1 MFLQTDVKKNFT
13 TFGQIS
19 IDKKNSF
26 SEGNNGFQI
35 SPLMQELMV
44 YAGQFDCYV
53 RCNEVIKKFMHVEVS
68 SAQVYRVTDLYGE
81 TLGKTDTT
89 TRTLLPVKQEEI
101 LYVEADGSMI
111 LTREDGWKEVKVG
124 RLFKSGDCMK
134 TNDLAAGKPGGIRH
148 SQYLAH
154 LGDSLQF
161 TTQMDE
167 VIESYGALGNRLV
180 FISDGAPWIRNW
192 IQDTFPDAESI
203 LDYYHASQHLY
214 EFVNLHFKD
223 IQSGKEWGKA
233 QEKLLLESNVSNVIK
248 NIQALGAVKK
258 EAQKLI
264 DYYINNIERMEYKR
278 YRQIGCGIIGSGA
291 IESAHR
297 TVVQKRIKLSG
308 QRWSKAGAQNMLNL
322 RVTSMNEKWDR
333 VIELVKTNFKQAA

>member
-1 MFLQTDVKKNFT
+1 
-13 TFGQIS
+13 
-19 IDKKNSF
+19 
-26 SEGNNGFQI
+26 
-35 SPLMQELMV
+35 MQELMT
-44 YAGQFDCYV
+44 YAGQFDCYA
-53 RCNEVIKKFMHVEVS
+53 RCNEVIKKFMNVEVS
-68 SAQVYRVTDLYGE
+68 SAQVYRVTDLYGGE
-81 TLGKTDTT
+81 LGKTATAA
-89 TRTLLPVKQEEI
+89 RTMLPVKQEET

-124 RLFKSGDCMK
+124 RLFKSGDCTK
-134 TNDLAAGKPGGIRH
+134 TDGLPSEKPGCIRH
-148 SQYLAH
+148 SQYLAT
-154 LGDSLQF
+154 LGDSRQF

-167 VIESYGALGNRLV
+167 VIESYGTLGKRLV

-192 IQDTFPDAESI
+192 IEDTFPGAESI

-214 EFVNLHFKD
+214 EFVNLHFQD
-223 IQSGKEWGKA
+223 AQSGKQWGGA
-233 QEKLLLESNVSNVIK
+233 QEKLLLQSDVRAVIE
-248 NIQALGAVKK
+248 NIQALGPVGK

-264 DYYINNIERMEYKR
+264 DYYTNNIERMEYKR

-322 RVTSMNEKWDR
+322 RVTNMNEKWDR